1 MRTCQRKYHTRIEE
15 LPLAKMVNGKYE
27 LSDPYDK
34 KRYVTCRVYGEMS
47 DGTIMN
53 EEEES
58 YDNMP
63 ESVQGG
69 EKGETA
75 RAVIELLE
83 EAGCSFDDL
92 VDSIRAAAE

>member
-1 MRTCQRKYHTRIEE
+1 MNKTRRIQLEAIAQKLE
-15 LPLAKMVNGKYE
+15 SLQGDLY
-27 LSDPYDK
+27 
-34 KRYVTCRVYGEMS
+34 
-47 DGTIMN
+47 TIMN

-69 EKGETA
+69 EKAETA
-75 RAVIELLE
+75 RAVIELLA
-83 EAGCSFDDL
+83 EAGCSFDEL

>member
-47 DGTIMN
+47 DGTKVWVDEHAN
-53 EEEES
+53 QYTRS
-58 YDNMP
+58 
-63 ESVQGG
+63 
-69 EKGETA
+69 
-75 RAVIELLE
+75 LLFGKFYFV
-83 EAGCSFDDL
+83 AM
-92 VDSIRAAAE
+92 